1 VKAGGTVNN
10 MTNIT
15 SCCERMADPGGLCAP
30 ACSLA
35 ARVRTEP
42 RFDSG
47 GTALEKVVAVNG
59 LPIQVTASRFRAP
72 KCLVAEDMSEPR
84 SRALSLVGPVL
95 QKAGA
100 VNGLSNPV
108 TASSLS
114 EPK

>member
-1 VKAGGTVNN
+1 MKEGGTVNN

-15 SCCERMADPGGLCAP
+15 SCCERMAAPGGLCAP

-59 LPIQVTASRFRAP
+59 L
-72 KCLVAEDMSEPR
+72 
-84 SRALSLVGPVL
+84 
-95 QKAGA
+95 
-100 VNGLSNPV
+100 SNPV